1 MLVNKKDM
9 ASGLFFVA
17 AGLLYGGIALSTLPF
32 GSALRMG
39 PGYFP
44 LILSSLMVMLGAIIS
59 LRSLKSGPGTAFGV
73 MPWRGLLLILLATV
87 IFAAFIDDLGMVPG
101 LLLTTFIAT
110 LASKEVTW
118 QRSLI
123 ATLFITIFCTL
134 VFSYAVRL
142 PIPVIGPFFD
152 GLR

>member
-1 MLVNKKDM
+1 MLINNKDM
-9 ASGLFFVA
+9 ASGLFFIAV
-17 AGLLYGGIALSTLPF
+17 GLLYGGIASYLPF

-44 LILSSLMVMLGAIIS
+44 ILLSSLMILFGAIIAF
-59 LRSLKSGPGTAFGV
+59 RALKSGPGTSFGI
-73 MPWRGLLLILLATV
+73 MPWRGLSMILLATI
-87 IFAAFIDDLGMVPG
+87 IFASFIDDLGMVPG

-110 LASKEVTW
+110 MASKEVTW

-123 ATLFITIFCTL
+123 AAVSITIFCTL

-142 PIPVIGPFFD
+142 PIPVIGPLFD